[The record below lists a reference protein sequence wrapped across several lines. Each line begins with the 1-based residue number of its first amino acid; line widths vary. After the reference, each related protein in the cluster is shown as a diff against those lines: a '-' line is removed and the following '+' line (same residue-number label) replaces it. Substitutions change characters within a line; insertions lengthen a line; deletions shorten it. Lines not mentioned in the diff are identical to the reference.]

1 MSSCVGPYRASK
13 KRFMSL
19 GMQPHPGRLFNPVLP
34 LQNLQLTK
42 LHLLWAY
49 LDSTQNPYVMI
60 ISVAHP
66 LVIQSVDSSLNLKTS
81 TLYLHNTGADILA
94 NQIVAIIE
102 HVVEKPSMSP
112 NNLSF
117 LPHTL
122 QSRDDCCA
130 HSPSYTHTKP
140 AASVVEYVIC
150 CSIATPNKIAIK
162 FFSDLR
168 ALDLE
173 SVQPGEFITYAK
185 LHRCSNQFTCYLV
198 KKGIEWE
205 DHITVCSQCGANFHI
220 VMFGVLKAGVIGI
233 MQFRINLPY
242 ELQ

>member
-1 MSSCVGPYRASK
+1 MLWCILL
-13 KRFMSL
+13 SL
-19 GMQPHPGRLFNPVLP
+19 RCPLVLDHTGHPKSGS
-34 LQNLQLTK
+34 
-42 LHLLWAY
+42 HLLGCS
-49 LDSTQNPYVMI
+49 LILGGS
-60 ISVAHP
+60 S
-66 LVIQSVDSSLNLKTS
+66 IQRYHCGIYNWPSCIYFEPRFYSESLCCDCLSSSLNLKMS
-81 TLYLHNTGADILA
+81 MLYLHNTGADILV
-94 NQIVAIIE
+94 NQIAVIIE
-102 HVVEKPSMSP
+102 HVVEKPSTSP
-112 NNLSF
+112 NDLSF

-122 QSRDDCCA
+122 QSRDDCYVRP
-130 HSPSYTHTKP
+130 PSYTHTKP
-140 AASVVEYVIC
+140 AASVVEYIIC

-198 KKGIEWE
+198 EKGIEWE